1 MGTQV
6 AAYFKDNSSNK
17 KGERWKLFC
26 GRVTKYGPPSSD
38 GDPPLY
44 HIVWEDGDE
53 EDYTDR
59 ELEKAKKL
67 FREKGAPPPVSNS
80 SSPEKKAGSG
90 ALRSTSRRSLGDI
103 ASIVSNSESSTA
115 VQPHKK
121 RKTETSSSSPSA
133 AAASPSPVLRK
144 KKKSSVVVET
154 EIAEADPSA
163 VSSDEEPQWTTVHDI
178 VGKRVVAYFAV
189 DEGSSSVP
197 FGGQVTR
204 YSPPSRPGKTDQLYH
219 IVWDDGV
226 RDE

>member
-1 MGTQV
+1 VGTQV

-17 KGERWKLFC
+17 KADRWKLFC

-67 FREKGAPPPVSNS
+67 FKEKGTPPPPPVSNS
-80 SSPEKKAGSG
+80 SSPEKKAGGG
-90 ALRSTSRRSLGDI
+90 ALRSTSRRSRGDI
-103 ASIVSNSESSTA
+103 ASIVSNSESST

-121 RKTETSSSSPSA
+121 RKTESSSSPSV
-133 AAASPSPVLRK
+133 AAASSPVLK
-144 KKKSSVVVET
+144 KKKKSSSVVVET
-154 EIAEADPSA
+154 EIEEADPSA

>member
-1 MGTQV
+1 VGTQV
-6 AAYFKDNSSNK
+6 AAYFRDSSNK
-17 KGERWKLFC
+17 KAERWKLFC

-53 EDYTDR
+53 EDYTDK

-67 FREKGAPPPVSNS
+67 FREKGTPPPVSNS
-80 SSPEKKAGSG
+80 SSPSPEKKAGKGG

-103 ASIVSNSESSTA
+103 ASISNSESST
-115 VQPHKK
+115 VQLHKK
-121 RKTETSSSSPSA
+121 RKTESSPSSPSAVAA
-133 AAASPSPVLRK
+133 AAASPVL

-154 EIAEADPSA
+154 EEADPSA

-189 DEGSSSVP
+189 DEGSSSGSVP

-204 YSPPSRPGKTDQLYH
+204 YSPPSRPGRTDQLYH